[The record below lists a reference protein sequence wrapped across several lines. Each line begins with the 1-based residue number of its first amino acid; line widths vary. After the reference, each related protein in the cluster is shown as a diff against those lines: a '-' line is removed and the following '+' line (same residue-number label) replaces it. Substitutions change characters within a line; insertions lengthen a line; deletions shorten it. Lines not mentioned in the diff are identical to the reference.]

1 MCDAATLPADL
12 LNHGEKA
19 LPVGREILEKSDIFS
34 KRKDCHQVFA
44 GEEPGVVDHIAQD
57 PLEFLPR
64 AAAAIQHQSHGER
77 LVNSCK
83 WGMDQF
89 LGACLHVREISA

>member
-1 MCDAATLPADL
+1 MCDAAILPADL
-12 LNHGEKA
+12 PIRGEKA
-19 LPVGREILEKSDIFS
+19 LPVGREILERSDIFS

-44 GEEPGVVDHIAQD
+44 GEEPSVVDHIAPD
-57 PLEFLPR
+57 LLEFLPR

-83 WGMDQF
+83 RAWMNS
-89 LGACLHVREISA
+89 LGSA